1 MAKKTKSAEQETHD
15 RSVKAERP
23 RPSLIDFWSNAGHGV
38 APEVELDPRRDR
50 PDEAAGDSKFFTAKE
65 LLALTRERGG
75 VLTEADARAI
85 DELKSL

>member
-15 RSVKAERP
+15 PSFRAERP
-23 RPSLIDFWSNAGHGV
+23 HPSLIDYLSDAGHGV
-38 APEVELDPRRDR
+38 APEVELDLRRDR